1 MAQLVEHRTVMREV
15 AGSNYPDGINTQ
27 DLKKAGKVLPNL
39 VESANGYL
47 E

>member
-1 MAQLVEHRTVMREV
+1 MRDV

-27 DLKKAGKVLPNL
+27 DLKKIKAGKVLPNL